1 MESESKISDW
11 ILAKY
16 FQNYQVEHIDP
27 FVVIHVSTHWI
38 KNQEKLCVHLKP
50 VATTK
55 KDGALAIMDNV
66 IRLVNS
72 VLEYEIQKPSLL
84 GMFPNSNDIQQ
95 D

>member
-84 GMFPNSNDIQQ
+84 GNNIS
-95 D
+95 